1 MTLPVLAVLAVP
13 TVPAVLTVNKY
24 HVEQRDY
31 PADDEVDIL
40 LHIIKTNTMN
50 FPNNI
55 INSDLN

>member
-1 MTLPVLAVLAVP
+1 MAIIPSIMTVPVLAVP

-50 FPNNI
+50 F
-55 INSDLN
+55 SKQHY